1 MRATLFFLFLFVQL
15 SCNAQ
20 QAPVTAIHF
29 SRQVIFLLDSAQAAG
44 AITTD
49 PLDHFFELVRPVEMS
64 IQMKQALPPTPDR
77 KAMQAAY
84 QDFLKQDVDNF
95 TAQESQFVEKVMR
108 DVYKTIESV
117 SPRICPDTL
126 LLIKTKGRHYG
137 DGVYYTRANCIII
150 PADALRARNKS
161 AFSST
166 MYHELFHVYSRL
178 NPEKRKALYRLIG
191 FESIGLDNLR
201 LPEKL
206 ASRVL
211 YNPDGVDFA
220 QKITLKLDDGRT
232 IYAVPVIYANH
243 DGFIAQQPT
252 FFDYLQF
259 NLFPVEAQAD
269 GKWNLVTK
277 VDSLSSPLNVSS
289 LTDFYRQIKDNTGYI
304 IHPDEV
310 LADNFAYLMQ
320 SKANPA
326 ITARFSPGGK
336 QLLADLEKVLKQ

>member
-1 MRATLFFLFLFVQL
+1 MRAILFFLFLFVQL

-20 QAPVTAIHF
+20 QTAVTAIHF
-29 SRQVIFLLDSAQAAG
+29 TKQVIFLLDSSQAAG

-49 PLDHFFELVRPVEMS
+49 RYDNFFQLVRPVEMS

-77 KAMQAAY
+77 RAMQAAY
-84 QDFLKQDVDNF
+84 EDFLKRDVENF
-95 TAQESQFVEKVMR
+95 TAQESQFVDKVMR

-117 SPRICPDTL
+117 APNICPDTL

-137 DGVYYTRANCIII
+137 DGVYYTRGNCIII
-150 PADALRARNKS
+150 PADALRARNRS
-161 AFSST
+161 AFAST

-191 FESIGLDNLR
+191 FESIGLDKVH

-211 YNPDGVDFA
+211 FNPDGVDFA

-232 IYAVPVIYANH
+232 IHAVPVIYANH
-243 DGFIAQQPT
+243 DGFSEQQPT

-259 NLFPVEAQAD
+259 NLYPIEARAD
-269 GKWNLVTK
+269 GQWNLVTK
-277 VDSLSSPLNVSS
+277 ADSLSSPLNVSS

-320 SKANPA
+320 SKSNPV

-336 QLLADLEKVLKQ
+336 QLLVDFEKILKQ